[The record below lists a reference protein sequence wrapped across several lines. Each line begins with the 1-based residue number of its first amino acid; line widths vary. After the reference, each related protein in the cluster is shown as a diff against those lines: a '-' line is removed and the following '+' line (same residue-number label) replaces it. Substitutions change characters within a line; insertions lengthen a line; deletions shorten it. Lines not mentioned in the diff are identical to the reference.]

1 MEYVDT
7 FEELQPK
14 EEGLDLGGESID
26 AFESKFIPLEIE
38 QKQQSIPIA
47 EMEAVIS
54 SLAAQRLGNLTP
66 DEAKEKFGAYYELAL
81 FGKEMEIKNDLLN
94 LKLER
99 DSIISG
105 NILSEAANKGDVDL
119 TKIVTEYVYDSET
132 DAFSLP
138 YQEVGE
144 LLVENA
150 VQHSDGKE
158 RLIKD
163 SIIEDT
169 SVNKIPAPTL
179 SEVFSDMAATKLAL
193 SHAIRKRAAKLGLH
207 TLGDLLKM
215 FIPFYV
221 ANGFSQRIKTKDD
234 QFSDWWVGED
244 IQQQIYKFQGMTVK
258 EQLKTLKDLEN
269 FWDNKAQFKSEG
281 LEVLEG
287 WAEGQNNDLMALI
300 YLSYLSDY
308 TTFDWNIEN
317 VGQAADTLL
326 VGGLVRPILKA
337 FQIPRIARKISNLF
351 LDNKLTTASI
361 PLGNRADAADQVVNV
376 TQAVKK
382 GEVAVD
388 AKTTEEAADLILNG
402 TVRPTA
408 PQGLGNTAGVSGT
421 VVKKAKEIETMAQ
434 NLVDIDQ
441 VDAVADMERI
451 ANTLE
456 AKIVSELND
465 SNKAPVDITLE
476 GVMYENVIP
485 GKSIAKAKST
495 ELKDEVSDT
504 LKGITYTTH
513 YGNKKGEG
521 FINENIAKAYA
532 KNLKIEGATITSIE
546 DQGAHFIKIIKP
558 IDDSSEFITT
568 YQDMKKITG
577 FRSIVGTPSGFVDT
591 ASRIVGL
598 KTLRIKE
605 QGLYEGKKLIKFVDK
620 LWSWERKPLA
630 EVLEQGRNLQKWY
643 SPSELKHS
651 FNLNDAQILAYEA
664 IRRMD
669 DVLWTIVN
677 GSLYSRLQRL
687 GFKSITVLNK
697 GATDIGLPR
706 TFNGIVETDKI
717 SNPRGKTIYDVTINK
732 YLDEMSPAQLD
743 KLKKQGYVF
752 VSLGGIEYTD
762 TIRPIQYII
771 GNASDLKVNSL
782 NIKQLPYVPG
792 GRIEYTGTH
801 FVKHGRIGRTEAGM
815 PIVLKSRTFSNG
827 TFEEATELVDSL
839 NAGRSVALEYLTGQA
854 VKTAAK
860 DKSIKSMSDLAI
872 TLDTK
877 MSEATKGRYNS
888 VDEFIEK
895 FGKKGKKGIDTPET
909 IKILTMPFEAVK
921 DGQELSSIRKAITE
935 NSAMIYDAESIKEAN
950 TVQNLINRTVWEAK
964 RKRGKRLAGIDTE
977 FAPVLNPIE
986 SATKSLDKALEI
998 MSKDKWKARHIEQ
1011 FVLTYRSILKG
1022 TEASSNKTNFAHFM
1036 EPEFIDF
1043 AKATQAE
1050 KELIAKAK
1058 GHRQYITSVLNI
1070 KTSDE
1075 KWISEFLIYPLA
1087 NIFNKVSKKIG
1098 KPIKHETFE
1107 NIANADPIRFMRAAA
1122 YQVNMGL
1129 YNLRQPLVQIQASFL
1144 ATAADPINGVRAA
1157 ALALPMR
1164 FMLMSEN
1171 SQTLSLLAKGAGK
1184 LVGLKSEEVT
1194 ELFQI
1199 LQKSGTWRMQ
1209 SGTLV
1214 EQATEKGVASSKVAQ
1229 RFLDYGEIPFLETER
1244 VNKITATMSAALRWR
1259 KANPKAK
1266 VTEKVIDSIVDRS
1279 ETLLLNMNRIDRA
1292 GYQKG
1297 FMSVPTQFWSYQAR
1311 AVEAIVF
1318 NTNFTPME
1326 RFRIAVAQLGMY
1338 GVGGTL
1344 SSRHGMR
1351 WADAANEMYEERFGE
1366 PLPEFVYDTIR
1377 GGSVEALLASFGIDV
1392 AFHHRAGLGLLD
1404 SGFGEVA
1411 KQLATADFEEILKID
1426 AAGITVISKISS
1438 GIADLIR
1445 VTNPADVEFLSK
1457 TQWDLYMSTSGD
1469 TLRSVVSS
1477 WGTAAKAAFALQ
1489 TGKYLDKQG
1498 YTLNG
1503 EVSTIESW
1511 AQLFGF
1517 EKLEKINQETMRQLI
1532 REHGSQPFRKRVVAQ
1547 LARELNIWNELSID
1561 DIEKAKNQ
1569 WKKFDNLR
1577 KGFLGVF
1584 PEHERMGLHNQVINK
1599 VTKGNKKSF
1608 ARLILKYNTI
1618 FNTETGTT
1626 LE

>member
-1 MEYVDT
+1 MEYVET

-14 EEGLDLGGESID
+14 EEGLDLGGTSID
-26 AFESKFIPLEIE
+26 AFESEFVPLEIG
-38 QKQQSIPIA
+38 QQQQPIPVA
-47 EMEAVIS
+47 EMEATIS

-81 FGKEMEIKNDLLN
+81 FGKEMEIKTDLLN
-94 LKLER
+94 LKFER

-105 NILSEAANKGDVDL
+105 NILSEAADKGDIDL
-119 TKIVTEYVYDSET
+119 TKMVTEYTYDFET

-150 VQHSDGKE
+150 AQHSDGKE

-163 SIIEDT
+163 STIVDT
-169 SVNKIPAPTL
+169 SVNEIPAPTL

-193 SHAIRKRAAKLGLH
+193 SHAIRKRASKLGLH
-207 TLGDLLKM
+207 SLGDITKM

-244 IQQQIYKFQGMTVK
+244 IQQQIYKFQGMSVK

-269 FWDNKAQFKSEG
+269 FFDNKAQFKTEG
-281 LEVLEG
+281 LEGLEG
-287 WAEGQNNDLMALI
+287 WAEGQGNDVMALI

-308 TTFDWNIEN
+308 TTFDYAIEN
-317 VGQAADTLL
+317 IGQAADTLL
-326 VGGLVRPILKA
+326 VGGVVKPLLKA

-351 LDNKLTTASI
+351 LDDKLSTASI

-388 AKTTEEAADLILNG
+388 AKATEEAADLILNG

-421 VVKKAKEIETMAQ
+421 VIKKAKEIEAMAQ

-441 VDAVADMERI
+441 VDAIADMERI
-451 ANTLE
+451 ANTYD
-456 AKIVSELND
+456 AKVVSQLND
-465 SNKAPVDITLE
+465 ANKTPIDITLE
-476 GVMYENVIP
+476 GVVYENVIP

-495 ELKDEVSDT
+495 ELKDEVTDT

-521 FINENIAKAYA
+521 FINEDIAKAYA

-558 IDDSSEFITT
+558 IDDASDFITP
-568 YQDMKKITG
+568 YKDMKKISG
-577 FRSIVGTPSGFVDT
+577 FRSVIGTPSGYVDT
-591 ASRIVGL
+591 ASRISGL

-605 QGLYEGKKLIKFVDK
+605 QGLAEGKKLVKFVDK
-620 LWSWERKPLA
+620 LWPWERKPLA

-643 SPSELKHS
+643 SPSELKYS
-651 FNLNDAQILAYEA
+651 YNLNDNQILAYEA
-664 IRRMD
+664 VRRMD
-669 DVLWTIVN
+669 DVLWTISN
-677 GSLYSRLQRL
+677 GALYSRFQRA

-717 SNPRGKTIYDVTINK
+717 SNPRGKTIYDVTTNK

-752 VSLGGIEYTD
+752 VSLGGVEYTD
-762 TIRPIQYII
+762 TIKPIQYII
-771 GNASDLKVNSL
+771 GSASDLKVNSL

-827 TFEEATELVDSL
+827 TFEEATELADSI
-839 NAGRSVALEYLTGQA
+839 NAGRLVALESQGNKATKGTG
-854 VKTAAK
+854 
-860 DKSIKSMSDLAI
+860 

-877 MSEATKGRYNS
+877 MSEATKGRYNT
-888 VDEFIEK
+888 VDEFIEEVGDK
-895 FGKKGKKGIDTPET
+895 N
-909 IKILTMPFEAVK
+909 LNMPFEAVK
-921 DGQELSSIRKAITE
+921 DGQELSSIRKAISE
-935 NSAMIYDAESIKEAN
+935 DSIIIYDAESIKEAN
-950 TVQNLINRTVWEAK
+950 TVQNLINRTVWESK
-964 RKRGKRLAGIDTE
+964 RRRGKRLAGIDTE

-1022 TEASSNKTNFAHFM
+1022 TEASSNKTNFAHFV

-1050 KELIAKAK
+1050 RELINQAK

-1075 KWISEFLIYPLA
+1075 KWLSETFIYSLA
-1087 NIFNKVSKKIG
+1087 NTFNKVSKKIG
-1098 KPIKHETFE
+1098 LPIKHETFE

-1144 ATAADPINGVRAA
+1144 ATAADPVNGTRAA

-1171 SQTLSLLAKGAGK
+1171 SQTLSMLAKGAGK

-1214 EQATEKGVASSKVAQ
+1214 EQATEKGVASSKIAQ

-1266 VTEKVIDSIVDRS
+1266 VTEEAIDSIVDRS
-1279 ETLLLNMNRIDRA
+1279 ETLLLNMNRVDRA

-1297 FMSVPTQFWSYQAR
+1297 IMSVPTQFWSYQAR

-1318 NTNFTPME
+1318 NTDFTPME
-1326 RFRIAVAQLGMY
+1326 RFRMAVAQLGMY

-1351 WADAANEMYEERFGE
+1351 WADVANEMYQERFGE
-1366 PLPEFVYDTIR
+1366 PLPEFAYDTIR
-1377 GGSVEALLASFGIDV
+1377 GGAIEALLASLDIDV
-1392 AFHHRAGLGLLD
+1392 ALHHRAGLGLLN
-1404 SGFGEVA
+1404 SGFVEVA
-1411 KQLATADFEEILKID
+1411 KKFATGDFKEILKID
-1426 AAGITVISKISS
+1426 AAGITVISKVAS

-1457 TQWDLYMSTSGD
+1457 AQWDLYMSTTGD

-1477 WGTAAKAAFALQ
+1477 WSTAEKAAFALQ

-1503 EVSTIESW
+1503 EVSTIEAW

-1517 EKLEKINQETMRQLI
+1517 EKLEKVNQETMRQLI
-1532 REHGSQPFRKRVVAQ
+1532 REHGSQPFRKRVVEQ

-1561 DIEKAKNQ
+1561 NIEKAKNQ
-1569 WKKFDNLR
+1569 WERFSNLR
-1577 KGFLGVF
+1577 KGFLGIF
-1584 PEHERMGLHNQVINK
+1584 PEHERMSLHNQVLNK
-1599 VTKGNKKSF
+1599 VTKGNQKSF
-1608 ARLILKYNTI
+1608 GRLIIKYNQLY
-1618 FNTETGTT
+1618 NTETRTKP
-1626 LE
+1626 EE

>member
-1 MEYVDT
+1 MEYVET

-14 EEGLDLGGESID
+14 EEGLDLGGTSID
-26 AFESKFIPLEIE
+26 AFESEFVPLEIG
-38 QKQQSIPIA
+38 QQQQPIPVA
-47 EMEAVIS
+47 EMEATIS

-81 FGKEMEIKNDLLN
+81 FGKEMEIKTDLLN
-94 LKLER
+94 LKFER

-105 NILSEAANKGDVDL
+105 NILSEAANKGDIDL
-119 TKIVTEYVYDSET
+119 TKMVTEYTYDSET

-150 VQHSDGKE
+150 AQHSDGKE

-163 SIIEDT
+163 STIVDT
-169 SVNKIPAPTL
+169 SVNEIPAPTL

-193 SHAIRKRAAKLGLH
+193 SHAIRKRASKLGLH
-207 TLGDLLKM
+207 SLGDITKM

-244 IQQQIYKFQGMTVK
+244 IQQQIYKFQGMSVK

-269 FWDNKAQFKSEG
+269 FFDNKAQFKTEG
-281 LEVLEG
+281 LEGLEG
-287 WAEGQNNDLMALI
+287 WAEGQGNDVMALI

-308 TTFDWNIEN
+308 TTFDYAIEN
-317 VGQAADTLL
+317 VGQAADTLF
-326 VGGLVRPILKA
+326 VGAAIRPLLKA
-337 FQIPRIARKISNLF
+337 FQIPKIARKISNLF
-351 LDNKLTTASI
+351 LDDKLSTASI

-382 GEVAVD
+382 GEVVVD
-388 AKTTEEAADLILNG
+388 AKATEEAADLILNG

-421 VVKKAKEIETMAQ
+421 VIKKAKEIEAMAQ

-441 VDAVADMERI
+441 VDAIADAEKI
-451 ANTLE
+451 ANTYE
-456 AKIVSELND
+456 AKVVSELND
-465 SNKAPVDITLE
+465 ANKTPIDITLE
-476 GVMYENVIP
+476 GAVYKNVIP

-495 ELKDEVSDT
+495 ELKDEVTDT

-521 FINENIAKAYA
+521 FINEGIAKAYA

-546 DQGAHFIKIIKP
+546 DQGAHFIKIVKP
-558 IDDSSEFITT
+558 IDDASDFITP
-568 YQDMKKITG
+568 YKDMKKISG
-577 FRSIVGTPSGFVDT
+577 FRSVIGTPSGYVDN
-591 ASRIVGL
+591 ASRISGL

-605 QGLYEGKKLIKFVDK
+605 QGLAEGKKLVKFVDK
-620 LWSWERKPLA
+620 LWPWERKPLA

-651 FNLNDAQILAYEA
+651 YNLNDNQILAYEA
-664 IRRMD
+664 VRRMD
-669 DVLWTIVN
+669 DILWVISN
-677 GSLYSRLQRL
+677 GALYSRLQRA

-706 TFNGIVETDKI
+706 TFNGIVETNKI
-717 SNPRGKTIYDVTINK
+717 SNPRGKTIYDVTTNK
-732 YLDEMSPAQLD
+732 YLDEMSPTQLD
-743 KLKKQGYVF
+743 ELKEQGYVF
-752 VSLGGIEYTD
+752 VSLGGVEYTD
-762 TIRPIQYII
+762 TIKPIQYII
-771 GNASDLKVNSL
+771 GSASDLKVNPL

-792 GRIEYTGTH
+792 GRIEYTGSH
-801 FVKHGRIGRTEAGM
+801 FVKQGRIGRTEAGI
-815 PIVLKSRTFSNG
+815 PIVLKSRTFTNG
-827 TFEEATELVDSL
+827 TFEEAIELADSM
-839 NAGRSVALEYLTGQA
+839 NAGRLVALESQGNKATKGTG
-854 VKTAAK
+854 
-860 DKSIKSMSDLAI
+860 

-877 MSEATKGRYNS
+877 MSEATKGRYNT
-888 VDEFIEK
+888 VDEFIEEVGDK
-895 FGKKGKKGIDTPET
+895 N
-909 IKILTMPFEAVK
+909 LNMPFEAVK
-921 DGQELSSIRKAITE
+921 DGQELSSIRKAISE
-935 NSAMIYDAESIKEAN
+935 DSIIIYDAESIKEAN
-950 TVQNLINRTVWEAK
+950 TVQNLINRTVWESK
-964 RKRGKRLAGIDTE
+964 RRRGKRLAGIDTE

-1022 TEASSNKTNFAHFM
+1022 TEASSNKTNFAHFV

-1050 KELIAKAK
+1050 RELINQAK
-1058 GHRQYITSVLNI
+1058 GHRQYITSVLNM

-1075 KWISEFLIYPLA
+1075 KWLSETFIYPLA
-1087 NIFNKVSKKIG
+1087 NTFNKVSKKIG
-1098 KPIKHETFE
+1098 LPIKHETFE
-1107 NIANADPIRFMRAAA
+1107 NVANADPIRFMRAAA

-1144 ATAADPINGVRAA
+1144 ATAADPVNGIRAA

-1171 SQTLSLLAKGAGK
+1171 SQTLAWLAKGAGK
-1184 LVGLKSEEVT
+1184 FVGLKSEEVT

-1214 EQATEKGVASSKVAQ
+1214 EQATERGVASSKVAQ

-1244 VNKITATMSAALRWR
+1244 INKITATMSAALRWR

-1266 VTEKVIDSIVDRS
+1266 VTEEAIDSIVDRS
-1279 ETLLLNMNRIDRA
+1279 ETLLLNMNRVDRS

-1297 FMSVPTQFWSYQAR
+1297 LMSVPTQFWSYQAR

-1318 NTNFTPME
+1318 NTDFTPME
-1326 RFRIAVAQLGMY
+1326 RFRMAVAQLGMY

-1351 WADAANEMYEERFGE
+1351 WADVANEMYQEKFGE

-1377 GGSVEALLASFGIDV
+1377 GGAIEALLASLDIDV
-1392 AFHHRAGLGLLD
+1392 ALHHRAGLGLLD
-1404 SGFGEVA
+1404 TGFGEVA
-1411 KQLATADFEEILKID
+1411 KQLATGDFKEILKID
-1426 AAGITVISKISS
+1426 AAGITVISKVAS

-1457 TQWDLYMSTSGD
+1457 AQWELYMSVSKD
-1469 TLRSVVSS
+1469 TLRSVVST
-1477 WGTAAKAAFALQ
+1477 WGTAEKAFFALQ

-1503 EVSTIESW
+1503 EVSTIEAW

-1517 EKLEKINQETMRQLI
+1517 EKPEKVNQETMREVVRI
-1532 REHGSQPFRKRVVAQ
+1532 HGRQQFRKKVVEQ
-1547 LARELNIWNELSID
+1547 LARELNIWNELSTD
-1561 DIEKAKNQ
+1561 NIEKAKNQ
-1569 WKKFDNLR
+1569 WERFSTLR

-1584 PEHERMGLHNQVINK
+1584 PEHERMDLHNQVLNK
-1599 VTKGNKKSF
+1599 VTKGNQKSF
-1608 ARLILKYNTI
+1608 GRLILKYNRI
-1618 FNTETGTT
+1618 FNTETQTKV
-1626 LE
+1626 EE